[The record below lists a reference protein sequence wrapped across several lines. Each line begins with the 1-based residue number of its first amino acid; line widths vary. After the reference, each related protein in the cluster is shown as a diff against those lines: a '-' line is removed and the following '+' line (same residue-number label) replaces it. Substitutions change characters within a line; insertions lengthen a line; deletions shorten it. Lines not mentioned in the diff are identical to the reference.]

1 MHTCGKCGEAGHNAR
16 TCPTKSRITPLQALL
31 EARDIAPADAA
42 KAIGHSH
49 GSFYDGI
56 RGRTTM
62 SDAALRK
69 LAKYLKAR
77 PRDVILAFRLGRLKY
92 TQEVAAKLRPML
104 AGQMGGGR
112 N

>member
-1 MHTCGKCGEAGHNAR
+1 MACGKCGESGHNGR
-16 TCPTKSRITPLQALL
+16 TCQTKASITPLQALL
-31 EARDIAPADAA
+31 EARGIAPADAA

-62 SDAALRK
+62 SEAALRK
-69 LAKYLKAR
+69 LAKFLKAR
-77 PRDVILAFRLGRLKY
+77 PRDVIIAFRLGRLKY

-104 AGQMGGGR
+104 AGQAGGKV